1 MWKKLVKCAIGG
13 TVVLIAWGILS
24 WMVLPMEMMRFGH
37 EKKVAEVILD
47 NAPKSGLYVLALNHP
62 EDLDNAQ
69 MHKEMK
75 GGALMFAAVDLENGM
90 GKGPIASVIFKFI
103 GALLVAW
110 ILMQSK
116 MKFKKQVT
124 VVTVLGLLIGIMGFG
139 PCWMWFGFPG
149 TLVFASILSSTIQWF
164 LAGLV
169 MAKINA

>member
-37 EKKVAEVILD
+37 EKKVAEAVLD
-47 NAPKSGLYVLALNHP
+47 NAPKSGLYVLSLHNP
-62 EDLDNAQ
+62 EDLDHASMQ
-69 MHKEMK
+69 KEMK
-75 GGALMFAAVDLENGM
+75 GGALMFAAIDLD
-90 GKGPIASVIFKFI
+90 ASSRMSHIGSIIFKFL
-103 GALLVAW
+103 GALIVAW

-124 VVTVLGLLIGIMGFG
+124 LVTVLGLLIGIMGFA
-139 PCWMWFGFPG
+139 PCWAWFGFPG
-149 TLVFASILSSTIQWF
+149 TVVFISILGSTIQWF

-169 MAKINA
+169 MAKINS